1 MAIRFAS
8 LAQLH
13 PLPVL
18 SSDRSAEW
26 CHRGSQELQP
36 QAALMQAG
44 AQRGTYKHPGTSLS
58 SAFFISIFLLS
69 FKVLL
74 FHGSCPCL
82 TSIEWLDWWFNIPKA
97 HQLLTQH
104 TSSHFT
110 CPMLKPLPPPGT
122 WNQTHQS
129 GPVHGGEPFHWFQ
142 WVLDPDNLT
151 QRKKWVY

>member
-69 FKVLL
+69 FKVLF

-82 TSIEWLDWWFNIPKA
+82 TSIEGFD
-97 HQLLTQH
+97 
-104 TSSHFT
+104 
-110 CPMLKPLPPPGT
+110 
-122 WNQTHQS
+122 
-129 GPVHGGEPFHWFQ
+129 
-142 WVLDPDNLT
+142 
-151 QRKKWVY
+151 